1 MEHLEN
7 GQRFSRNHEIL
18 AALVDL
24 RNLRG
29 SYIKLFDLLENEV
42 YPKMKSRGLQTQAF
56 IISDDLL
63 IANVT
68 DKLMEMFARLE
79 ITAQIFTDIEEAKI
93 WLEDKVKA

>member
-7 GQRFSRNHEIL
+7 GQRFSQDHVIL
-18 AALVDL
+18 GALVDL
-24 RNLRG
+24 RKLRG

-42 YPKMKSRGLQTQAF
+42 YPKLKSRGLQTQAF

-68 DKLMEMFARLE
+68 DR
-79 ITAQIFTDIEEAKI
+79 
-93 WLEDKVKA
+93 